1 MIAQRETEILDKKT
15 VPTTH
20 SNAKFRTTHCEKP
33 LEVMT
38 ENSTSKT
45 QIHVQRERFLPEK
58 QNPKSSGIRNPGEP
72 EILISQSTAK
82 LENKRL
88 PIPRPPTP
96 PKTKKEIEK
105 RPIQKLKE
113 MLKKIQRNRD
123 KTDGN
128 SIEILF
134 ANMQQNSVWRSP
146 KCKLARH
153 IKTI

>member
-1 MIAQRETEILDKKT
+1 
-15 VPTTH
+15 
-20 SNAKFRTTHCEKP
+20 
-33 LEVMT
+33 MT
-38 ENSTSKT
+38 ENNTSKN
-45 QIHVQRERFLPEK
+45 QIHVQRERFLPQK
-58 QNPKSSGIRNPGEP
+58 RNPKSAGIQNPGES

-88 PIPRPPTP
+88 PIPCPPTP

-105 RPIQKLKE
+105 RPTQKLKE
-113 MLKKIQRNRD
+113 MLKNIQRNRD

-128 SIEILF
+128 SIEISF
-134 ANMQQNSVWRSP
+134 ANMLQNSVRRSP